1 MSDPAP
7 TAGRRRPPPTEDELR
22 LIRLGV
28 APFIAPGDQLTQLP
42 AKHSKRMRV
51 LEHIVSSAFARDT
64 DYDEAT
70 VNDQLARWCD
80 GVRTDHVTL
89 RRYLVDYGF
98 MTRNAGAYRLT

>member
-1 MSDPAP
+1 MSDSAP
-7 TAGRRRPPPTEDELR
+7 TTVRRRPPPTEDELR

-42 AKHSKRMRV
+42 AKHAKRMRV
-51 LEHIVSSAFARDT
+51 LEHILSTSFSNDEV
-64 DYDEAT
+64 YDEAT
-70 VNDQLARWCD
+70 VNDRLARWCD

-98 MTRNAGAYRLT
+98 VTRTAGFYRVA